1 MAHIS
6 WEVLQSY
13 DCVSIERLSSTIC
26 DAEIEEMIAISD
38 SAQPQ
43 ALDGSGE

>member
-1 MAHIS
+1 MT
-6 WEVLQSY
+6 VLALKF
-13 DCVSIERLSSTIC
+13 RLSSPIC
-26 DAEIEEMIAISD
+26 DAEIEEMIVISD